1 MGTHPIFE
9 SDFDCLTDMGRS
21 QSPRRR
27 RSRDSRSPRRRRS
40 RDSRSPRRRRS
51 RDRGSCSP
59 PSRDRRRS
67 NSRGRS
73 PPRRRRDPRDIGDRP
88 RFEDGRGNYNR
99 GPGRRPPQQKREQPP
114 RPPNRSLFVRPI
126 GPDITVEI
134 LGNHFQK
141 YGEIRDIHI
150 PVDFHTQ
157 LPRGFAYI
165 EFEDIIESEAAQ
177 KAEQNLVLLGQK
189 LSVQFAF
196 GDRKTPGQMK
206 GQKEAVVILQEIKK
220 IQMKYRRTQKDKRRR
235 SRERRA
241 QAGLPPTTSD
251 EDTSDEEIPPPEAV
265 NPNRRKRGLFEK
277 EQRVRY
283 RQQ

>member
-9 SDFDCLTDMGRS
+9 SDFDCLTDMGYSRT
-21 QSPRRR
+21 PRRR
-27 RSRDSRSPRRRRS
+27 RESRSP
-40 RDSRSPRRRRS
+40 
-51 RDRGSCSP
+51 
-59 PSRDRRRS
+59 RRRS

-73 PPRRRRDPRDIGDRP
+73 PPRRRDRRDIGDRP